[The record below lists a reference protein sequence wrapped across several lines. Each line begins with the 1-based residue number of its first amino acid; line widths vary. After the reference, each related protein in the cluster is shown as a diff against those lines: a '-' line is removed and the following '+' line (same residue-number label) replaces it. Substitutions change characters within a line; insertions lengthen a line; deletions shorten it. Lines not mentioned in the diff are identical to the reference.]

1 MIRRCEPERWMQ
13 FLRSFWEGWN
23 IAQRLVC
30 HPVLCIPNFHQ
41 EVYTS
46 HLSGK
51 DRTGLMNSYHI
62 PMRDCIA
69 SMASTARM
77 QDRSL
82 WVACWTT
89 DAWQWCG
96 IAALTGINSSW
107 SLFQHNIL
115 SRSFSD
121 LHWLLGWHWT
131 LAPKEWTCFM
141 ERTQSSLECSQQAM
155 WWVCSQW
162 AKDSRFPFNLPVRR
176 G

>member
-1 MIRRCEPERWMQ
+1 MWASALDAIFEVFLGRLEHCSAPGLSPDFAHPQ
-13 FLRSFWEGWN
+13 FPPKG
-23 IAQRLVC
+23 
-30 HPVLCIPNFHQ
+30 VLL
-41 EVYTS
+41 YTS
-46 HLSGK
+46 HLSRK

-62 PMRDCIA
+62 PRDYIA

-96 IAALTGINSSW
+96 IAALEYI
-107 SLFQHNIL
+107 LHIL

-121 LHWLLGWHWT
+121 LHWLFGWHWT

-141 ERTQSSLECSQQAM
+141 ERTQISLECSQTM
-155 WWVCSQW
+155 WWVCSRW
-162 AKDSRFPFNLPVRR
+162 WSCSRMAN

>member
-1 MIRRCEPERWMQ
+1 MWASALDAIFEVFLGRLEHCSAPGLSPDFAHPQ
-13 FLRSFWEGWN
+13 FPPKG
-23 IAQRLVC
+23 
-30 HPVLCIPNFHQ
+30 VLL
-41 EVYTS
+41 YTS
-46 HLSGK
+46 HLSRK

-62 PMRDCIA
+62 PRDYIA

-96 IAALTGINSSW
+96 IAALEY
-107 SLFQHNIL
+107 IL
-115 SRSFSD
+115 HYWVVRSQICTDFSD
-121 LHWLLGWHWT
+121 DIEPLLQRNGHVSWKGHKSVLNVVRQCGEFVLDGEVVPEWL
-131 LAPKEWTCFM
+131 M
-141 ERTQSSLECSQQAM
+141 
-155 WWVCSQW
+155 